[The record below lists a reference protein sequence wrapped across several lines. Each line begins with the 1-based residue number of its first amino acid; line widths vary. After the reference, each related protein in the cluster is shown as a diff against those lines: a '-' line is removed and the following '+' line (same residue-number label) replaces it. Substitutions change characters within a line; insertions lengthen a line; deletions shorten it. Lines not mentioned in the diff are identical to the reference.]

1 MDTKTRIALEQS
13 IAKWEANAAVARPD
27 DAKIRGEDC
36 PLCEAFARRSDEG
49 PCRRCPVAM
58 ATGRAFCHG
67 TPYTEAVAAL
77 SKWNETGGQEFRAF
91 AHREV
96 EFLKS
101 LIR

>member
-27 DAKIRGEDC
+27 DAKIHGKDC
-36 PLCEAFARRSDEG
+36 PLCEAFVRGTNEG
-49 PCRRCPVAM
+49 LCRGCPVAM
-58 ATGRAFCHG
+58 ATGLALCYG
-67 TPYTEAVAAL
+67 TPYTEAADAL